1 MDPLILLVQI
11 RRYLGSTLT
20 QNLEIV
26 SDILD
31 PLITPSNLLKTNTN
45 FPFAR
50 YQLSCSRWGCG
61 VQFVAGLFLPVHP
74 AMGPHLSSPHSHM
87 PSHLC
92 LSALSPPPL
101 LPTSTPLLPSHQIP
115 SPHPTEF
122 PSLPPDSPSSSAS
135 ELDSS
140 PKLRPGLPIC
150 SVCGL
155 SDSRQYFFFTGIFR

>member
-26 SDILD
+26 FDILD

-101 LPTSTPLLPSHQIP
+101 LPSSTPFLPSHQTP
-115 SPHPTEF
+115 PTQF
-122 PSLPPDSPSSSAS
+122 PSLPPDSPSSLTL
-135 ELDSS
+135 ELDST
-140 PKLRPGLPIC
+140 PKLRPGPPIF
-150 SVCGL
+150 SVWCL
-155 SDSRQYFFFTGIFR
+155 ADSRQYFFTGIFR